1 MSVSP
6 SRVGWDAESWISLRS
21 SAKRVVVVLDRG
33 YGGIFLPHPNSV
45 AMRMSQPRFKGRACR
60 GPPVVTEKLESSRPG
75 SLAVPLVPPFEREVF
90 KAPDCFLLRHRST
103 DHRGRKIECEVL
115 RAAFREEINRSVDKG
130 RGPRTALPW
139 HPLSKSAAGSRRG
152 RRRSTSHNF
161 ISVRP
166 TIPTSSRSAST
177 MLIGGTGQ
185 ERPRP
190 IIQRFWAKRASL

>member
-1 MSVSP
+1 VEGRDPVHMGSP
-6 SRVGWDAESWISLRS
+6 IAEKMYF
-21 SAKRVVVVLDRG
+21 AKFYQRPLDL
-33 YGGIFLPHPNSV
+33 II
-45 AMRMSQPRFKGRACR
+45 
-60 GPPVVTEKLESSRPG
+60 
-75 SLAVPLVPPFEREVF
+75 PLVPPFEREVF

-115 RAAFREEINRSVDKG
+115 RAAFPEEINRSVDKG

-152 RRRSTSHNF
+152 RRRSTSQDF

-166 TIPTSSRSAST
+166 TIPTSSPSAST

-185 ERPRP
+185 DRTEADHRALLGEAGFSLTRVIPTAGPLSISKSRQVLESQ
-190 IIQRFWAKRASL
+190 IIAG

>member
-1 MSVSP
+1 MRSTMLSAETCSGGWRFRRGSGPRSHGFAYSREDALCDLEILPAP
-6 SRVGWDAESWISLRS
+6 SDVI
-21 SAKRVVVVLDRG
+21 
-33 YGGIFLPHPNSV
+33 I
-45 AMRMSQPRFKGRACR
+45 
-60 GPPVVTEKLESSRPG
+60 
-75 SLAVPLVPPFEREVF
+75 PLVPPFEREVF

-152 RRRSTSHNF
+152 RRRSTSQDF

-166 TIPTSSRSAST
+166 TIPTENAGRLGLA
-177 MLIGGTGQ
+177 GGAEWIRTLGAVA
-185 ERPRP
+185 PRGANCTETATLGHIP
-190 IIQRFWAKRASL
+190 LQKS